1 MGGSYFDAW
10 IDTLTHPDDPRA
22 DWEQALTSYIST
34 VGNGTP
40 PAPTFEEVATSPD
53 GFEMSGRFRT
63 ADGGAGT
70 FEMARL
76 QLDGPWYLISLVDDA
91 FEVRDVTFTATKA
104 EVTLV
109 VAEDYTLGAGR
120 LLQPPPGEPM
130 DETGG
135 KGGQE
140 GIYVEDL
147 GPGNPSNPMVSVFL
161 AEVAADDGAMF
172 RFFDAFAK

>member
-1 MGGSYFDAW
+1 
-10 IDTLTHPDDPRA
+10 
-22 DWEQALTSYIST
+22 
-34 VGNGTP
+34 
-40 PAPTFEEVATSPD
+40 
-53 GFEMSGRFRT
+53 
-63 ADGGAGT
+63 
-70 FEMARL
+70 
-76 QLDGPWYLISLVDDA
+76 
-91 FEVRDVTFTATKA
+91 
-104 EVTLV
+104 
-109 VAEDYTLGAGR
+109 
-120 LLQPPPGEPM
+120 M